1 MPDIRIIV
9 NADDFGENAEVNRG
23 IVDCI
28 DAGALTS
35 TTIMANMP
43 GTREA
48 LRWAAGRGRRASFGV
63 HLNICEGP
71 ALTKAVSL
79 TDSRGIFRPK
89 RVQALSAMTG
99 RLSRDEIRAELDA
112 QIRTVRDAGVEVSH
126 LDSHKHLHQLPGVGT
141 VAAELAIAHGI
152 ERVRC
157 TREIG
162 LWPRGLSTSRA
173 MSRLAR
179 MAFARRFAPQL
190 ERHRLRAPRFVFDIA
205 ELMSQADRHAKVAL
219 LTRETGVSEMF
230 CHPAV
235 TPAENRHYRL
245 AEYEFLLSDEFKALV
260 AGSGARL
267 VSYWEV

>member
-1 MPDIRIIV
+1 V
-9 NADDFGENAEVNRG
+9 NADDFGESAEVNRG
-23 IVDCI
+23 IIDCI

-48 LRWAAGRGRRASFGV
+48 LRWAAARGREASFGV
-63 HLNICEGP
+63 HLNLCEGP
-71 ALTKAVSL
+71 ALTRATSL
-79 TDSRGIFRPK
+79 IDRSGNLK
-89 RVQALSAMTG
+89 RKRMQALGALSG
-99 RLSRDEIRAELDA
+99 RLVRDEVRAELDA
-112 QIRTVRDAGVEVSH
+112 QIRVVRDAGVQVSH

-141 VAAELAIAHGI
+141 VAAELAAAHGI

-162 LWPRGLSTSRA
+162 LWPRGMSISRA

-179 MAFARRFAPQL
+179 MAFAGRFASQL
-190 ERHRLRAPRFVFDIA
+190 ARHGLRAPRFVFDIS
-205 ELMSQADRHAKVAL
+205 ELMAQADRHAQV
-219 LTRETGVSEMF
+219 TFFGRETGVSEMF

-235 TPAENRHYRL
+235 TRAGNRDYRL

-260 AGSGARL
+260 ENSGAKL